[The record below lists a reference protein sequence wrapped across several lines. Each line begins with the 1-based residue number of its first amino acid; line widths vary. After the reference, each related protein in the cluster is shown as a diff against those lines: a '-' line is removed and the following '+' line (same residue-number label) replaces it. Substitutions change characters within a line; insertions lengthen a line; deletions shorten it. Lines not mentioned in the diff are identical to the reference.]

1 MKVNMKKIMLVLIS
15 STLVLSGCA
24 SITQGTTQV
33 ISFSIDPQEAKC
45 SVVNKDNAILGSVS
59 GKSNLLQVSRGA
71 SDLIINCIAD
81 GYDQKTTRIVSSTQ
95 TAGVLG
101 VAIDLGITDMLTG
114 AMWKYPDH
122 VSIVMDKT
130 LTKK

>member
-1 MKVNMKKIMLVLIS
+1 MKKIYLALS
-15 STLVLSGCA
+15 FFALLLSGCA

-45 SVVNKDNAILGSVS
+45 AIVNKDNATLDTVS
-59 GKSNLLQVSRGA
+59 GKANLLQVSKGA
-71 SDLIINCIAD
+71 GDLIANCTAE
-81 GYDQKTTRIVSSTQ
+81 GYERKTTRIISSTQ

-101 VAIDLGITDMLTG
+101 VAIDLGIVDMLTG

-122 VSIVMDKT
+122 VSISMDKIPA
-130 LTKK
+130 KK